1 MSTRRFELPG
11 IQDLSKDQ
19 EQARA
24 LPLRGQHLIV
34 GGPGTGKSVLALI
47 RARQL
52 AQDQVPYCFLVYN
65 HLLNRASLQLFGE
78 DLSGMTWQ
86 AWFRAM
92 FKEILDQSVPQLSPS
107 PGNGFRDIDWG
118 AVQAIVRKMEVP
130 VNSARPL
137 LVIDEGQDMP
147 PEFYQVLV
155 DLDFENFFV
164 AADQNQQI
172 TEINSSRQD
181 IQDCLGIDS
190 SKVIELTLNHRNN
203 YAVARL
209 AREFYTGDPAS
220 PPPELPL
227 RSRSRVPCLYD
238 YEASSQGLE
247 TVAERILKWSDR
259 QPNRLIGVLAPKNKV
274 RQQYLEALQSRT
286 ADLQWENKQPIIE
299 TFYGEHRTDIRF
311 DQGGI
316 IVINSQSCKGLEFDD
331 VILADIDQYHVSS
344 NNQDAIKKLFYVMV
358 ARARENVFMFKRKGQ
373 SNPIEK
379 ILPTDEFTLK
389 REALL

>member
-1 MSTRRFELPG
+1 MSTRKFELPG
-11 IQDLSKDQ
+11 IQDLTKEQ

-47 RARQL
+47 RARRL
-52 AQDQVPYCFLVYN
+52 AQDHVPYCFLVFN

-78 DLSGMTWQ
+78 GLSGMTWQ

-92 FKEILDQSVPQLSPS
+92 FKETLDQSVPQLSPR
-107 PGNGFRDIDWG
+107 PGSSFRDIDWR
-118 AVQAIVRKMEVP
+118 AVQAIVREMEVP

-155 DLDFENFFV
+155 NLNFEDFFV
-164 AADQNQQI
+164 ASDQNQQI
-172 TEINSSRQD
+172 TDTNSSRQD
-181 IQDCLGIDS
+181 IQDCLAIDS
-190 SKVIELTLNHRNN
+190 SDVIELAQNHRNN

-220 PPPELPL
+220 PPPELPP
-227 RSRSRVPCLYD
+227 RSRTRVPCLFD
-238 YEASSQGLE
+238 YEASTKGLN

-259 QPNRLIGVLAPKNKV
+259 QPNRLIGVLAPTNEV
-274 RQQYLEALQSRT
+274 RQQYFEALQSKT
-286 ADLQWENKQPIIE
+286 VELQWDNRPPPIE
-299 TFYGEHRTDIRF
+299 TFYGTHRPELRF

-316 IVINSQSCKGLEFDD
+316 IVINAQSCKGLEFDD
-331 VILADIDQYHVSS
+331 VMLADINQHYIRS
-344 NNQDAIKKLFYVMV
+344 NDLEATKKLFYVMV
-358 ARARENVFMFKRKGQ
+358 ARAREHVFMFKPRGQ
-373 SNPIEK
+373 PSRVDS
-379 ILPTDEFTLK
+379 ILPTDEFILK
-389 REALL
+389 REAL

>member
-1 MSTRRFELPG
+1 MTSTRKFELPS
-11 IQDLSKDQ
+11 IQNLTKEQ

-24 LPLRGQHLIV
+24 LPLRGQYLIV

-52 AQDQVPYCFLVYN
+52 AQDQVPYCFLVFT
-65 HLLNRASLQLFGE
+65 HILSKASLHLFGE
-78 DLSGMTWQ
+78 GLSGMTWQ

-92 FKEILDQSVPQLSPS
+92 FKETLDQSVPRLSPC
-107 PGNGFRDIDWG
+107 PGSSFRDIDWR
-118 AVQAIVRKMEVP
+118 AVQAIVSKMEVP
-130 VNSARPL
+130 VNLARPL

-155 DLDFENFFV
+155 DLDFEDFFV

-172 TEINSSRQD
+172 GDVNSSRQD
-181 IQDCLGIDS
+181 IQDRLGIDS
-190 SKVIELTLNHRNN
+190 SDVIELTLNHRNN

-227 RSRSRVPCLYD
+227 RSRSRAPCLYD
-238 YEASSQGLE
+238 YETSTKGLK

-259 QPNRLIGVLAPKNKV
+259 QPNRLIGVLAPNNEV
-274 RQQYLEALQSRT
+274 RQKYLEALQSRT
-286 ADLQWENKQPIIE
+286 AELQWENKPPLIE
-299 TFYGEHRTDIRF
+299 TFYGTHRPDLRF

-316 IVINSQSCKGLEFDD
+316 IVINAQSCKGLEFDD
-331 VILADIDQYHVSS
+331 VMLADIDQHNVPS

-373 SNPIEK
+373 PSRIEE

-389 REALL
+389 REAL